1 MPLHTTVGAVIGLL
15 AVTLTNTASPACATA
30 ELTVSLLDA
39 QKYTLGRMSDA
50 EGLTDADT
58 VCDGVAEL
66 VADGLT
72 DGEAL
77 TDAVGVDEAAGDD
90 EAAGVTDALADGEA
104 LTDAVA
110 VIDGDTLTIVS
121 VQL

>member
-1 MPLHTTVGAVIGLL
+1 MLLHTTVGAVIGLL

-77 TDAVGVDEAAGDD
+77 TDAVGVDEAAG
-90 EAAGVTDALADGEA
+90 VTDALADGEA

-110 VIDGDTLTIVS
+110 VTDGDTLTIVS